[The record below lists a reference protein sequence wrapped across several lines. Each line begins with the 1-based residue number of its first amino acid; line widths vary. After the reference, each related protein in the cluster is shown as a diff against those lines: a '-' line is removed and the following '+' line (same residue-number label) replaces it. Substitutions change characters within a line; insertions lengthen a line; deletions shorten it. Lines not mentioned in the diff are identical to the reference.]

1 MPRSTSATARNKRK
15 KKIFKAAKGYFGG
28 RKNLYRT
35 SKDAVEKGWEHAYR
49 DRKKKKRNFRKLWIT
64 RINAAVREHDMSYS
78 RFMSGLKEIGVELDR
93 KALADLA
100 VRSPEAFTA
109 LVDRARAGLASRAG

>member
-1 MPRSTSATARNKRK
+1 MPRATHAAARNKRK

-35 SKDAVEKGWEHAYR
+35 AKDAVEKGWEHSYR
-49 DRKKKKRNFRKLWIT
+49 DRKKKKRNFRRLWIT
-64 RINAAVREHDMSYS
+64 RINAAARENDLSYS
-78 RFMSGLKEIGVELDR
+78 RFMNGLKESGIELDR

-100 VRSPEAFTA
+100 VRDPKAFSSLA
-109 LVDRARAGLASRAG
+109 ERAKEGLAKAS

>member
-1 MPRSTSATARNKRK
+1 MPRSTSAPARNRRK

-28 RKNLYRT
+28 RKNLLRPA
-35 SKDAVEKGWEHAYR
+35 KDAVERGWEHAYR

-64 RINAAVREHDMSYS
+64 RINAAVRERDMSYS
-78 RFMSGLKEIGVELDR
+78 RFMNGLKEIGVELDR

-100 VRSPEAFTA
+100 VRSPEAFNA
-109 LVDRARAGLASRAG
+109 LVDRAREGLASKAG